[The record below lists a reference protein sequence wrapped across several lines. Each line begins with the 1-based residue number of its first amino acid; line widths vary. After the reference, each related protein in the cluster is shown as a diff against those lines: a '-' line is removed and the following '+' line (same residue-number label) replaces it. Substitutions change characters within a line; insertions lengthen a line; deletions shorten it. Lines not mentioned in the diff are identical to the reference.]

1 MLRIYK
7 VRRVKY
13 VENTNTKDD
22 FLSLKS
28 VLPASN
34 MTYCAT
40 PIKIF
45 TEQKCSAPRSN
56 TRQSLVS

>member
-1 MLRIYK
+1 M
-7 VRRVKY
+7 
-13 VENTNTKDD
+13 NTKDD

-40 PIKIF
+40 LIKIF
-45 TEQKCSAPRSN
+45 TEQKCSALRSN
-56 TRQSLVS
+56 TRQLLVS

>member
-1 MLRIYK
+1 MLRIY
-7 VRRVKY
+7 RAHRVKY
-13 VENTNTKDD
+13 VESTNTKDD

-40 PIKIF
+40 LIKIF
-45 TEQKCSAPRSN
+45 TEQKFNAPSSD
-56 TRQSLVS
+56 TRQ